1 MVKRLSDSEIWNKDW
16 FLDLT
21 DKQKLLVKFL
31 FDNCDCAGIYEI
43 SKRMLRVCFEQPI
56 TREDFEAIKQVQFID
71 ENKIF
76 IEDFIRFQYKV
87 EVSELNPKFTVHR
100 GIIAKLTKYGIFE
113 TLSKG
118 LPNPYQR
125 VQDKDKDKDKDIYN
139 TSNKQIDTLNIN
151 NDEENFSEGVN
162 EVEIL
167 NRPTKKMDPYIN
179 PINEIFSK
187 EYQKVFK
194 NKPYLLNNQRN
205 KLIELAAEIEDF
217 RETIPVVIEK
227 LKNIDFDLPNFTAN
241 YTWLLKDDNYIK
253 VLSGTYDKKKSALE
267 KEIEEWEVD
276 EYGN

>member
-16 FLDLT
+16 FLGLT

-56 TREDFEAIKQVQFID
+56 TREDFEAIKQVKFID

-118 LPNPYQR
+118 LGNPYPR

-151 NDEENFSEGVN
+151 NDEENFSEGVK

-167 NRPTKKMDPYIN
+167 NRPTKKPDPYIN

-227 LKNIDFDLPNFTAN
+227 LKDIDFDLPNFTAN

-267 KEIEEWEVD
+267 KEIENYEVD

>member
-43 SKRMLRVCFEQPI
+43 SKRVLRVCFQEEV
-56 TREDFEAIKQVQFID
+56 TREDFEAIKQVKFLN
-71 ENKIF
+71 ETTIF

-87 EVSELNPKFTVHR
+87 EISELNPKFTVHK
-100 GIIAKLTKYGIFE
+100 GVIAKLNKYGIFE

-118 LPNPYQR
+118 LDNPYPR
-125 VQDKDKDKDKDIYN
+125 VQDKDKDKDKDIN
-139 TSNKQIDTLNIN
+139 INKQVDIIN
-151 NDEENFSEGVN
+151 NIEKNS
-162 EVEIL
+162 
-167 NRPTKKMDPYIN
+167 KKMDPYIN

-205 KLIELAAEIEDF
+205 KLVELAAEIEDF
-217 RETIPVVIEK
+217 RETIPIVIEK

-253 VLSGTYDKKKSALE
+253 VLSGTYDKKKTAIE
-267 KEIEEWEVD
+267 KEIENYEVD

>member
-56 TREDFEAIKQVQFID
+56 TREDFEAIKQVSFIN
-71 ENKIF
+71 ENTIF

-87 EVSELNPKFTVHR
+87 EVSELNPKFTVHK
-100 GIIAKLTKYGIFE
+100 GVIAKLNKYGIFE

-118 LPNPYQR
+118 LGNPYPR
-125 VQDKDKDKDKDIYN
+125 VQDKDKDKYKDIN
-139 TSNKQIDTLNIN
+139 INKQVDNLNIN
-151 NDEENFSEGVN
+151 NVSENFSERVN

-167 NRPTKKMDPYIN
+167 NRPTKKIDPYIN

-253 VLSGTYDKKKSALE
+253 VLSGTFDKKKLDIE
-267 KEIEEWEVD
+267 KHFEERGLD

>member
-56 TREDFEAIKQVQFID
+56 TREDFEAIKQVSFIN
-71 ENKIF
+71 ENTIF

-87 EVSELNPKFTVHR
+87 EVSELNPKFTVHK
-100 GIIAKLTKYGIFE
+100 GVIAKLNKYGIFE

-118 LPNPYQR
+118 LGNPYPR
-125 VQDKDKDKDKDIYN
+125 VQDKDKDKYKDIN
-139 TSNKQIDTLNIN
+139 INKQVDNLNIN
-151 NDEENFSEGVN
+151 NDSENFSERVN

-167 NRPTKKMDPYIN
+167 NRPTKKIDPYIN

-253 VLSGTYDKKKSALE
+253 VLSGTFDKKKLDIE
-267 KEIEEWEVD
+267 KHFEERGLD

>member
-56 TREDFEAIKQVQFID
+56 TREDFEAIKQVSFIN
-71 ENKIF
+71 ENTIF

-87 EVSELNPKFTVHR
+87 EVSELNPKFTVHK
-100 GIIAKLTKYGIFE
+100 GVIAKLTKYGIFE

-118 LPNPYQR
+118 LPNPYIR
-125 VQDKDKDKDKDIYN
+125 VQDKDKDKDKNIYN

-205 KLIELAAEIEDF
+205 KLVELAAEIEDF

-253 VLSGTYDKKKSALE
+253 VLSGTFDKKKSALE
-267 KEIEEWEVD
+267 KEIENYEVD

>member
-1 MVKRLSDSEIWNKDW
+1 MAKRMSDTDIWNKDW
-16 FLDLT
+16 YLDLT
-21 DKQKLLVKFL
+21 DKQKLLVRFL

-43 SKRMLRVCFEQPI
+43 SKRMLRVCFQEEI
-56 TREDFEAIKQVQFID
+56 TREDFEAIKQVRFLND
-71 ENKIF
+71 TTIF
-76 IEDFIRFQYKV
+76 IEDFIRFHYNIEISQ
-87 EVSELNPKFTVHR
+87 LNEKYNLHK
-100 GIIAKLTKYGIFE
+100 GIIRRLNKYGIFS
-113 TLSKG
+113 TLSQG
-118 LPNPYQR
+118 LCNPYPTLQE
-125 VQDKDKDKDKDIYN
+125 QEKEKEKENNN
-139 TSNKQIDTLNIN
+139 TLNKQIDTLNIDN
-151 NDEENFSEGVN
+151 NIEKNS
-162 EVEIL
+162 
-167 NRPTKKMDPYIN
+167 KKMDPYIN

-217 RETIPVVIEK
+217 RETIPVVVEK

-253 VLSGTYDKKKSALE
+253 VLSGTYDKKKTALE

>member
-56 TREDFEAIKQVQFID
+56 TREDFEAIKQVSFIN
-71 ENKIF
+71 ENTIF

-87 EVSELNPKFTVHR
+87 EVSELNPKFSLHKGV
-100 GIIAKLTKYGIFE
+100 IAKLNKYGIFE
-113 TLSKG
+113 TLSQG
-118 LPNPYQR
+118 LGNPYPR
-125 VQDKDKDKDKDIYN
+125 VQYKDKDKYKDNNI
-139 TSNKQIDTLNIN
+139 NKQIDTLNIN
-151 NDEENFSEGVN
+151 NDSENFSEGVN

-179 PINEIFSK
+179 PINEFFSK

-217 RETIPVVIEK
+217 RETIPVVVEK

-253 VLSGTYDKKKSALE
+253 VLSGTYDKKKTALE
-267 KEIEEWEVD
+267 KEIENYEVD

>member
-43 SKRMLRVCFEQPI
+43 SKRVLRVCFQEEV

-87 EVSELNPKFTVHR
+87 EISELNPKFTVHR

-125 VQDKDKDKDKDIYN
+125 VQDKDKDKDKDNNI
-139 TSNKQIDTLNIN
+139 NKHIDTLNIN
-151 NDEENFSEGVN
+151 NNIEKNS
-162 EVEIL
+162 
-167 NRPTKKMDPYIN
+167 KKMDPYIN

-253 VLSGTYDKKKSALE
+253 VLSGTYDKKKTALE

>member
-1 MVKRLSDSEIWNKDW
+1 MAKRMGDTDIWSKDW
-16 FLDLT
+16 YLDLT
-21 DKQKLLVKFL
+21 DKQKLLVRFL
-31 FDNCDCAGIYEI
+31 FDNCDCAGFYEI

-56 TREDFEAIKQVQFID
+56 TREDFEAIKQVRFIN
-71 ENKIF
+71 ENTIF
-76 IEDFIRFQYKV
+76 IEDFINFHYNIEISQ
-87 EVSELNPKFTVHR
+87 LNEKYNLHK
-100 GIIAKLTKYGIFE
+100 GIIRRLNKYGIFS
-113 TLSKG
+113 TLSQG
-118 LPNPYQR
+118 LGNPYPTLQE
-125 VQDKDKDKDKDIYN
+125 QEKEKEKENNN
-139 TSNKQIDTLNIN
+139 TLNKQIDTLNIN
-151 NDEENFSEGVN
+151 NDEENFSEGGN

-227 LKNIDFDLPNFTAN
+227 LKDIDFDLPNFTAN

-253 VLSGTYDKKKSALE
+253 VLSGTFDKKKSALE
-267 KEIEEWEVD
+267 KEIENYEVD

>member
-56 TREDFEAIKQVQFID
+56 TREDFEAIKQVSFIN
-71 ENKIF
+71 ENTIF

-87 EVSELNPKFTVHR
+87 EVSELNPKFSLHKGV
-100 GIIAKLTKYGIFE
+100 IAKLNKYGIFE
-113 TLSKG
+113 TLSQG
-118 LPNPYQR
+118 LGNPYPR
-125 VQDKDKDKDKDIYN
+125 VQYKDKDKYKDIYN
-139 TSNKQIDTLNIN
+139 TSNKQIDTLNIDN
-151 NDEENFSEGVN
+151 NIEKNS
-162 EVEIL
+162 
-167 NRPTKKMDPYIN
+167 KKMDPYIN

-217 RETIPVVIEK
+217 RETIPVVVEK

-253 VLSGTYDKKKSALE
+253 VLSGTYDKKKT
-267 KEIEEWEVD
+267 EWEQYCENYEVD

>member
-1 MVKRLSDSEIWNKDW
+1 MAKRMGDTDIWSKDW
-16 FLDLT
+16 YLDLT
-21 DKQKLLVKFL
+21 DKQKLLVRFL
-31 FDNCDCAGIYEI
+31 FDNCDCAGFYEI

-56 TREDFEAIKQVQFID
+56 TREDFEAIKQVRFIN
-71 ENKIF
+71 ENTIF
-76 IEDFIRFQYKV
+76 IEDFINFHYNIEISQ
-87 EVSELNPKFTVHR
+87 LNEKYNLHK
-100 GIIAKLTKYGIFE
+100 GIIRRLNKYGIFS
-113 TLSKG
+113 TLSLG
-118 LPNPYQR
+118 LGNPCPR
-125 VQDKDKDKDKDIYN
+125 VQEQEKEKEKENNN
-139 TSNKQIDTLNIN
+139 TLNKQIDNLNIN

-167 NRPTKKMDPYIN
+167 NRPTKKIDPYIN

-217 RETIPVVIEK
+217 KETIPVVIEK

>member
-43 SKRMLRVCFEQPI
+43 SKRVLRVCFQEEV
-56 TREDFEAIKQVQFID
+56 TREDFEAIKQVRFID

-87 EVSELNPKFTVHR
+87 EISELNPKFTVHK
-100 GIIAKLTKYGIFE
+100 GVLAKLTKYGIFE

-118 LPNPYQR
+118 LGNPYPR
-125 VQDKDKDKDKDIYN
+125 VQDKDKDKDN
-139 TSNKQIDTLNIN
+139 TINKHIDTLNIDN
-151 NDEENFSEGVN
+151 NIEKKS
-162 EVEIL
+162 
-167 NRPTKKMDPYIN
+167 KKMDPYIN

-205 KLIELAAEIEDF
+205 KLTELAAEIDDF
-217 RETIPVVIEK
+217 RETIPIVIEK
-227 LKNIDFDLPNFTAN
+227 LKSIDFDLPNFTAN

-253 VLSGTYDKKKSALE
+253 VLSGTYDKKKSAIE
-267 KEIEEWEVD
+267 KEIENYEVD

>member
-56 TREDFEAIKQVQFID
+56 TREDFEAIKQVSFIN
-71 ENKIF
+71 ENTIF

-87 EVSELNPKFTVHR
+87 EVSELNPKFSLHKGV
-100 GIIAKLTKYGIFE
+100 IAKLNKYGIFE
-113 TLSKG
+113 TLSQG
-118 LPNPYQR
+118 LGNPYPR
-125 VQDKDKDKDKDIYN
+125 VQYKDKDKYN
-139 TSNKQIDTLNIN
+139 TYNKQIDTLNIN
-151 NDEENFSEGVN
+151 NNIENFSEK
-162 EVEIL
+162 
-167 NRPTKKMDPYIN
+167 PTKKPDPYIN

-227 LKNIDFDLPNFTAN
+227 LKDIDFDLPNFTAN

-253 VLSGTYDKKKSALE
+253 VLSGTFDKKKSALE
-267 KEIEEWEVD
+267 KEIENYEVD

>member
-56 TREDFEAIKQVQFID
+56 TREDFESIKQVIFLD
-71 ENKIF
+71 ENIVF

-87 EVSELNPKFTVHR
+87 EISELNPKFTVHK
-100 GIIAKLTKYGIFE
+100 GVIAKLNKYGIFE

-118 LPNPYQR
+118 LPNPYLR

-139 TSNKQIDTLNIN
+139 TSNKQIDTLNIDN
-151 NDEENFSEGVN
+151 NIEKKS
-162 EVEIL
+162 
-167 NRPTKKMDPYIN
+167 KKMDPYIN

-217 RETIPVVIEK
+217 RATIPIVIGK
-227 LKNIDFDLPNFTAN
+227 LKDIDFDLPNFTAN

-253 VLSGTYDKKKSALE
+253 VLSGTYDKKKTTLE
-267 KEIEEWEVD
+267 KIIEESEVD

>member
-1 MVKRLSDSEIWNKDW
+1 MAKRMGDTDIWSKDW
-16 FLDLT
+16 YLDLT
-21 DKQKLLVKFL
+21 DKQKLLVRFL

-56 TREDFEAIKQVQFID
+56 TREDFEAIKQVRFIN
-71 ENKIF
+71 ENTIF
-76 IEDFIRFQYKV
+76 IEDFINFHYNIEISQ
-87 EVSELNPKFTVHR
+87 LNEKYNLHK
-100 GIIAKLTKYGIFE
+100 GIIRRLNKYGIFS
-113 TLSKG
+113 TLSQG
-118 LPNPYQR
+118 LGNPSPR
-125 VQDKDKDKDKDIYN
+125 VQEQEKEKENNN
-139 TSNKQIDTLNIN
+139 TLNKHIDTLNIN

-167 NRPTKKMDPYIN
+167 NRPTKKIDPYIN

-217 RETIPVVIEK
+217 KETIPVVIEK
-227 LKNIDFDLPNFTAN
+227 LKDIDFDLPNFTAN